1 MLKLILVIVFLAS
14 PVFSPV
20 FAQDQTATSLQAA
33 GCGPDATQFDVKID
47 KKSHLTAKPADGK
60 ALVYV
65 FADQEA
71 DNMKLV
77 VGPVITRIGADGNW
91 VGALKLK
98 SYFYVPVD
106 PGDHRLCASVQS
118 KLESRTIKYS
128 AATTFTAEAGKTY
141 YYRVQ
146 ILSAGGAASSAAHI
160 NLELA
165 DPDEGQYLVASSS
178 LSIWH
183 AKK

>member
-141 YYRVQ
+141 YFRTKTPYRPQPQDYVQ
-146 ILSAGGAASSAAHI
+146 LVRVDAADAQLRIVSAA
-160 NLELA
+160 
-165 DPDEGQYLVASSS
+165 
-178 LSIWH
+178 LSTSQ

>member
-1 MLKLILVIVFLAS
+1 MKLVLSLVLLTTFTW
-14 PVFSPV
+14 
-20 FAQDQTATSLQAA
+20 AQDKPNLANASSA
-33 GCGPDATQFDVKID
+33 CGPISTRFDVKTSSD
-47 KKSHLTAKPADGK
+47 PAPPVPSDPGK
-60 ALVYV
+60 ALVY
-65 FADQEA
+65 FIEDFH
-71 DNMKLV
+71 KLP
-77 VGPVITRIGADGNW
+77 GEWWGDPTMRLGLDGAWIGATKSNSYISFALDTREHHMCVNW
-91 VGALKLK
+91 QSGAI
-98 SYFYVPVD
+98 VP
-106 PGDHRLCASVQS
+106 GGYMAFARLN
-118 KLESRTIKYS
+118 
-128 AATTFTAEAGKTY
+128 AEAGKTY